1 MPTVLENWDNLEA
14 VDKQSLL
21 NVNEFFC
28 GLHYM
33 VALAEQ
39 TEETLKL
46 ADNLLYGTSK
56 VGSLAHGGYTKGE
69 SGTTRLIRTVCKS
82 VQERGCEKSGRM
94 AQFATFI
101 KQKQTETETVLIPLA
116 PFIGNCFNIL
126 FYNGAGCYYLFDHLN
141 EFFDVVKGENKLL
154 SAVFHDL

>member
-14 VDKQSLL
+14 VEKQSLL

-28 GLHYM
+28 GLPYM

-46 ADNLLYGTSK
+46 ADNLLYGISK
-56 VGSLAHGGYTKGE
+56 VESLAHGGYTKGE

-101 KQKQTETETVLIPLA
+101 KQKQTVLIPLA

-141 EFFDVVKGENKLL
+141 EFFDVVKGDNKLL